1 MSKCIIPTAEGGF
14 KSVWT
19 PQIVICA
26 TGGKPMPEEFGVD
39 GLYSM
44 HITRRATPCAE
55 DGTPIMFDGK
65 PLELPTD
72 AIGLL
77 AIADYMHDEEAR
89 IAFGTVMSVVHRIM
103 KGDLK
108 AAEEPEEEA

>member
-1 MSKCIIPTAEGGF
+1 MSKCIVETAEGGF

-26 TGGKPMPEEFGVD
+26 TGGKPMPEAFGVE
-39 GLYSM
+39 GKYSM
-44 HITRRATPCAE
+44 HISRIATPCTE
-55 DGTPIMFDGK
+55 DGTPITFDGK
-65 PLELPTD
+65 AMELPEA
-72 AIGLL
+72 AIGPL

-89 IAFGTVMSVVHRIM
+89 VAFGAVMSVVHRIM
-103 KGDLK
+103 KGELV